1 MSTSRP
7 LLILQHSGDI
17 SQELLD
23 FLEAT
28 SAKLVSLAEFEMNME
43 ITHILAQGDQDFHA
57 MNRMFSTLENDI
69 RIVAL
74 SAVKDLPSFITN
86 NGRMVVDQK
95 WLGSPLGLVALEKF
109 FRGQASIQLA
119 ENFPSVNE
127 GLSVKVTNHL
137 RMGADLDRV
146 TQFVHAR
153 NGAVVNVRTF
163 IDHAIYYLVYLKQ
176 AGIAALP
183 IELDCGHTGTDTVV
197 QIHLPVKNY
206 VAEYLMDS
214 FGQANGQDPLRYLL
228 AICASSADF
237 MEIQYIQSASK
248 LVLTG
253 LWQNKASARTIRFSG
268 LMINH
273 VFTTS
278 QLERQIE
285 ERLKYLPST
294 SAVQAQASAEA
305 LKDKPLP
312 GHLLEMVMPEA
323 GHGGY
328 LKDHP
333 DLAKQLVA
341 FVIDQWKERYPS
353 KEIAEVTESQ
363 MTDLLTEFHDSAEV
377 ANLVD
382 VDIQHVIERV
392 RKNNVSEAYGK
403 QIDRVRDNLKH
414 DEDFQKVLGESF
426 AASVAEKVSGAL
438 DVADLAQLVKGGTDA
453 PDVPIVI
460 GGKNGDADAGIV
472 VKGERARAEL
482 ISRVTGGIDAE
493 VEDQL
498 IKGTPMK
505 VDDFITK
512 VSQGL
517 GDEVRGDWKV
527 KTGLVQSVAPAKLR
541 HGLERFAAK
550 MGQTLDR
557 LTASDLQLFTQ
568 SELPMLIE
576 GIVAVDETFTI
587 PASILPELPDYQFRS
602 AFQQEL
608 QARMQ
613 ELYPGKTPAEV
624 AGIITAE
631 EQEKL
636 LRSVVKETV
645 KATVATQ
652 KDVSQDVLIKALSGT
667 LDESED
673 KVRTLVEGS
682 SSEVKKLESEQ
693 VLQRLFSAPAANET
707 VGEQADAATTILVE
721 RLRRV
726 EADFS
731 KSKTQLDA
739 ALTEI
744 RVLKDARSQLY
755 DVEQKT
761 KAATLEARAKV
772 DEINEEIIPVEQ
784 KIQIIQDL
792 ASGKEIDPENT
803 ERLKEALQREQQIIQ
818 AARTAEQEIKKTK
831 IEMLQKEAI
840 FAQEIEKA
848 NRALKSRDLVVQKV
862 KDSLT
867 IVMAKKDK
875 EIQGLN
881 AKMTELISSQ
891 AASQQQGQAQK
902 LRTLEQ
908 EKQSLT
914 RLVEVYKNKLTS
926 MASNMEKQA
935 GTGTANKEDDIRKV
949 TLDKQR
955 AEVALQVAQKDA
967 TKLKSRIELDQAE
980 LGRLRGEKKRL
991 EEALKSALST
1001 SGPVLATGGPAKND
1015 GHEKELAALQGE
1027 LKAQQQKAGKYELTI
1042 KDLESKVTELTGMLA
1057 KSAVGGPNDP
1067 NVKKMVRMEATVKKL
1082 SSDFAAATNQLG
1094 ESKKEINKA
1103 RAENTALKNMVEKL
1117 KKDLE
1122 KAKPAAPGKKA
1133 A

>member
-1 MSTSRP
+1 MIAARP
-7 LLILQHSGDI
+7 LLILQHSGDV
-17 SQELLD
+17 SHELLD
-23 FLEAT
+23 FLEA
-28 SAKLVSLAEFEMNME
+28 SKAKLVTLAEFEMNME
-43 ITHILAQGDQDFHA
+43 ITHILAHGDQDFHA
-57 MNRMFSTLENDI
+57 MNRMFSTIENDI

-86 NGRMVVDQK
+86 NGRMIVDQK
-95 WLGSPLGLVALEKF
+95 WLGQPMGQVNLEKF
-109 FRGQASIQLA
+109 FRGQASIQLS
-119 ENFPSVNE
+119 ENFPSVKE
-127 GLSVKVTNHL
+127 GMSVKVMNHL

-214 FGQANGQDPLRYLL
+214 FGHANGQDPLRYLL

-237 MEIQYIQSASK
+237 TEIQYIQSAGK
-248 LVLTG
+248 LVITG
-253 LWQNKASARTIRFSG
+253 LWQNKSGRTIRFSG

-273 VFTTS
+273 VYTTS
-278 QLERQIE
+278 QIERQIE
-285 ERLKYLPST
+285 ERLKFLPPT
-294 SAVQAQASAEA
+294 TAAQAQVAADS
-305 LKDKPLP
+305 LRDKPLP

-363 MTDLLTEFHDSAEV
+363 MLDLLTEFYDSAEV

-382 VDIQHVIERV
+382 VDVQHLIERV

-403 QIDRVRDNLKH
+403 QIERVRGDLKH
-414 DEDFQKVLGESF
+414 DEGFQKVLDDSF
-426 AASVAEKVSGAL
+426 ATSVSEKVSGAL
-438 DVADLAQLVKGGTDA
+438 DAADLAQLVKGGTEV
-453 PDVPIVI
+453 PDVPVVVS
-460 GGKNGDADAGIV
+460 GKDGDADAGIV

-482 ISRVTGGIDAE
+482 ISRVTGSIDAE
-493 VEDQL
+493 VEDQV

-517 GDEVRGDWKV
+517 DDEVRGDWKV

-568 SELPMLIE
+568 SELPKLIE
-576 GIVAVDETFTI
+576 GIVSVDETFTI
-587 PASILPELPDYQFRS
+587 PASILPELPDYQFRT

-608 QARMQ
+608 QTRMNQ
-613 ELYPGKTPAEV
+613 LYPGKTPKEV

-636 LRSVVKETV
+636 LRSVVKDTV

-652 KDVSQDVLIKALSGT
+652 KDLSHDVLIKALSGT
-667 LDESED
+667 LDESEE
-673 KVRTLVEGS
+673 KIRTLVQGS
-682 SSEVKKLESEQ
+682 SNEVKKIEGEQ
-693 VLQRLFSAPAANET
+693 VLQRLFSAPAADASA
-707 VGEQADAATTILVE
+707 VGEQADAATAILVE

-731 KSKTQLDA
+731 KSKAQLDA
-739 ALTEI
+739 AMTEI

-755 DVEQKT
+755 DIEQKT
-761 KAATLEARAKV
+761 KAATLEARSKV
-772 DEINEEIIPVEQ
+772 DQIKEEIIPVEQ

-792 ASGKEIDPENT
+792 AAGKEIDPENT

-875 EIQGLN
+875 EIQGLT

-891 AASQQQGQAQK
+891 AASQQQGQIQK

-980 LGRLRGEKKRL
+980 LARLRGEKKRL

-1001 SGPVLATGGPAKND
+1001 SGPVMATGPVKNETYD
-1015 GHEKELAALQGE
+1015 KELAALQGE
-1027 LKAQQQKAGKYELTI
+1027 LKSQQQKASKYELTI
-1042 KDLESKVTELTGMLA
+1042 KDLEAKVTELTGMLA

-1067 NVKKMVRMEATVKKL
+1067 NVKKMAQMESTVKKL